1 MGERLHGMQE
11 VVGSNPIGSISPLLD
26 LKCLSFGLPPT
37 IKWTGAPNS
46 IQMKRATD
54 SADLQRNDR
63 RPLITD
69 RHSPDSMAVSHLCMP
84 KEWHILSIFGSLA

>member
-1 MGERLHGMQE
+1 
-11 VVGSNPIGSISPLLD
+11 
-26 LKCLSFGLPPT
+26 
-37 IKWTGAPNS
+37 
-46 IQMKRATD
+46 MKRATD